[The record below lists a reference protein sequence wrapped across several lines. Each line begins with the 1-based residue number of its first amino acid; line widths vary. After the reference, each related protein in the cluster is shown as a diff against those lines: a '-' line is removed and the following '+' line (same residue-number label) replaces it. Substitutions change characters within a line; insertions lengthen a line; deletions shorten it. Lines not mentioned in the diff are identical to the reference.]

1 MSINTQFLSVVFS
14 FRNEEKNIGELVKR
28 VSKSIGIIN
37 SINYELVFVNDD
49 STDNSNKILSDLINE
64 GYPITIINMSRKFG
78 VTPCVLAGFKYAKGD
93 MIVYMD
99 SDLQDP
105 PELIP
110 KMIQKYREGY
120 EVVHTRR
127 LTRDGESKFKL
138 WLTKKAYSIINFSS
152 EFELPK
158 NVGDFKLLSK
168 KVVDEILKIEEYD
181 PYLRGLSIWVG
192 FKQGFVEYN
201 REARHMGDTKF
212 PIFKSNGPAKEFL
225 RGLLSNSGLPLITIL
240 FIGIIAILLSFTLII
255 YSIIIKITDE
265 TAVGIPSIIITI
277 SFFSGLII
285 FTNGIIALYMSRIYN
300 QIKGRPKYIINS
312 IVSYDS
318 KD

>member
-1 MSINTQFLSVVFS
+1 MNLQLLSVVFS
-14 FRNEEKNIGELVKR
+14 FRNEEDNIPALVSR
-28 VSKSIGIIN
+28 VTKSIQLIN
-37 SINYELVFVNDD
+37 NINYELIFVNDD
-49 STDNSNKILSDLINE
+49 STDNSKECLSNLINE
-64 GYPITIINMSRKFG
+64 GYPITIINMSRNFG
-78 VTPCVLAGFKYAKGD
+78 GTPCILAGFKYAKGD
-93 MIVYMD
+93 MIIYMD

-201 REARHMGDTKF
+201 REARYMGDTKF

-285 FTNGIIALYMSRIYN
+285 FTNVIIELYMSRIYN
-300 QIKGRPKYIINS
+300 QIKGRPKYIIES
-312 IVSYDS
+312 VYS
-318 KD
+318 KTITK